1 MSELIIK
8 KGKVILTA
16 DKDQLLDVVET
27 HDGIAFNFR
36 DGLQLYEI
44 NADMPLPVKKTIAQS
59 VNKITAN
66 KVIVDL
72 LNMRQPVS
80 IDAR

>member
-8 KGKVILTA
+8 KGKVVVTA
-16 DKDQLLDVVET
+16 DKDQLLEVVET
-27 HDGIAFNFR
+27 HDGVAFNFR
-36 DGLQLYEI
+36 GGLQVYEV
-44 NADMPLPVKKTIAQS
+44 NPDMPLPTKKTIAQT
-59 VNKITAN
+59 VNKITSN